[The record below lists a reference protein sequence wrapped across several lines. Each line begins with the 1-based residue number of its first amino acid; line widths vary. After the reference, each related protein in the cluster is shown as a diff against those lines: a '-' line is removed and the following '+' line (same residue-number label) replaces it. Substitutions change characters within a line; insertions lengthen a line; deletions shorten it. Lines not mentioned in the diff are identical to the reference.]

1 MTASYGQYEEK
12 YVYKYLLCFDYT
24 YIYFFFSLHTI
35 VYWVAAGTI
44 IVVIAMPVMAPT
56 HPTAEWVFT
65 EFQNSTGYKN
75 SGLAFFLGLLQVH
88 INLFFV
94 YFEIPLKIR

>member
-1 MTASYGQYEEK
+1 MEELSLQLF
-12 YVYKYLLCFDYT
+12 YYDIRKYLH
-24 YIYFFFSLHTI
+24 IYMFLFLHDI

-88 INLFFV
+88 AFIFSTYINVLLN
-94 YFEIPLKIR
+94 E